1 MHVTFAQISPVVYS
15 TNFGRVI
22 FCKDLF
28 FFIFF
33 SSQGELPVHE
43 LNWMNITYSDVNDFT
58 THYVFQE
65 GKKKP
70 SVPQDEC
77 LAIAVISTLLML
89 TSIFQL
95 FRETRYEMRRP
106 DNYNNFLHDLPISPM
121 PVLSFIFRFWAITIF
136 CDLLERLNALVT
148 LLQQKQLNS
157 CAVLSENG
165 ER

>member
-1 MHVTFAQISPVVYS
+1 
-15 TNFGRVI
+15 
-22 FCKDLF
+22 
-28 FFIFF
+28 
-33 SSQGELPVHE
+33 
-43 LNWMNITYSDVNDFT
+43 MNITYSDVNDFT

-77 LAIAVISTLLML
+77 LAIAVISYSDNAH

-95 FRETRYEMRRP
+95 IRETRYEMRRP

-121 PVLSFIFRFWAITIF
+121 PVLAFIFRFWAITIF
-136 CDLLERLNALVT
+136 SDLLERLNALVT